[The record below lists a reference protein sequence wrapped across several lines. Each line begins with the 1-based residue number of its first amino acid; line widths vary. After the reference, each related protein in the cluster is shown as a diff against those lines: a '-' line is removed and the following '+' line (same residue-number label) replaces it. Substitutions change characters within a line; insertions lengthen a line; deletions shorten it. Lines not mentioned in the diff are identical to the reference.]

1 MVNAFTLRSI
11 VNVETL
17 QEIQERF
24 SDVTGLGV
32 IIADDHG
39 VPVTSPT
46 NFTNFCKHMRSS
58 QEGMRCCVW
67 SDKKVGQIA
76 AKQAKPSIHYC
87 HSGLVDIA
95 APIVLNDK
103 HLGSVLC
110 GQVLLEDQ
118 DEKQLDKIREKT
130 KHLPID
136 QELLQLYFEKIEF
149 TSQKKIEASTEM
161 LQLVANYIVKLGA
174 NNLVQEE
181 LNEKNQKLM
190 EEIKVRSRLEKL
202 LQETQLK
209 VLQSQINPHFLFNTL
224 NTISRLAYLENA
236 EQTQNVTY
244 SLAKIMRYS
253 LRNIDQL
260 VSLREELDYTRNYL
274 NIQQSRFRNQIHY
287 EEIIDFDTE
296 AIKMPILSIQPII
309 ENAIIH
315 GFEPQDSRV
324 VINIHGFLVDN
335 HVVLEISDTGVGMTE
350 EKVASIFSHSGV
362 GKNSHTTGIGMNNV
376 QKRIQYYFG
385 EEYGITAIE
394 SQPEVGTTVRLV
406 LPNSG
411 GVLY

>member
-24 SDVTGLGV
+24 SGVTGLGV
-32 IIADDHG
+32 IIADDQG

-67 SDKKVGQIA
+67 SDKKVGLIA
-76 AKQAKPSIHYC
+76 AKQAKPSTHYC

-161 LQLVANYIVKLGA
+161 LQLVANYIV
-174 NNLVQEE
+174 
-181 LNEKNQKLM
+181 
-190 EEIKVRSRLEKL
+190 
-202 LQETQLK
+202 
-209 VLQSQINPHFLFNTL
+209 
-224 NTISRLAYLENA
+224 
-236 EQTQNVTY
+236 
-244 SLAKIMRYS
+244 
-253 LRNIDQL
+253 
-260 VSLREELDYTRNYL
+260 
-274 NIQQSRFRNQIHY
+274 
-287 EEIIDFDTE
+287 
-296 AIKMPILSIQPII
+296 
-309 ENAIIH
+309 
-315 GFEPQDSRV
+315 
-324 VINIHGFLVDN
+324 
-335 HVVLEISDTGVGMTE
+335 
-350 EKVASIFSHSGV
+350 
-362 GKNSHTTGIGMNNV
+362 
-376 QKRIQYYFG
+376 
-385 EEYGITAIE
+385 
-394 SQPEVGTTVRLV
+394 
-406 LPNSG
+406 
-411 GVLY
+411 

>member
-1 MVNAFTLRSI
+1 M
-11 VNVETL
+11 
-17 QEIQERF
+17 
-24 SDVTGLGV
+24 GL
-32 IIADDHG
+32 
-39 VPVTSPT
+39 
-46 NFTNFCKHMRSS
+46 
-58 QEGMRCCVW
+58 
-67 SDKKVGQIA
+67 IA

-209 VLQSQINPHFLFNTL
+209 VLQSQINPHFYLTL
-224 NTISRLAYLENA
+224 
-236 EQTQNVTY
+236 
-244 SLAKIMRYS
+244 
-253 LRNIDQL
+253 
-260 VSLREELDYTRNYL
+260 
-274 NIQQSRFRNQIHY
+274 
-287 EEIIDFDTE
+287 
-296 AIKMPILSIQPII
+296 
-309 ENAIIH
+309 
-315 GFEPQDSRV
+315 
-324 VINIHGFLVDN
+324 
-335 HVVLEISDTGVGMTE
+335 
-350 EKVASIFSHSGV
+350 
-362 GKNSHTTGIGMNNV
+362 
-376 QKRIQYYFG
+376 
-385 EEYGITAIE
+385 
-394 SQPEVGTTVRLV
+394 
-406 LPNSG
+406 
-411 GVLY
+411 

>member
-1 MVNAFTLRSI
+1 LTALTLRNI
-11 VNVETL
+11 VNVEIL

-24 SDVTGLGV
+24 SDATGFGV
-32 IIADDHG
+32 IIADEQG
-39 VPVTSPT
+39 VPVTRPT
-46 NFTNFCKHMRSS
+46 NFTSFCTHIRSS
-58 QEGMRCCVW
+58 EKGLQCCIS
-67 SDKKVGQIA
+67 SDRNVGLIA
-76 AKQAKPSIHYC
+76 AEQGKPIIHYC
-87 HSGLVDIA
+87 HSGLVDLA
-95 APIVLNDK
+95 APIFLNGK

-110 GQVLLEDQ
+110 GQVLIEDR
-118 DEKQLDKIREKT
+118 DEKQVDLIREKT

-149 TSQKKIEASTEM
+149 TSQKRIETATEL
-161 LQLVANYIVKLGA
+161 LQLVANYIIKMGA
-174 NNLVQEE
+174 NYLTQEE

-190 EEIKVRSRLEKL
+190 EEMQARTRLEKL

-236 EQTQNVTY
+236 EQTQNMTH

-260 VSLREELDYTRNYL
+260 VTLKEELDYTKNYL
-274 NIQQSRFRNQIHY
+274 NIQQSRFRDRIQY
-287 EEIIDFDTE
+287 EERIDVDIETL
-296 AIKMPILSIQPII
+296 KMPILSIQPII

-324 VINIHGFLVDN
+324 VIKIHGFLKDEN
-335 HVVLEISDTGVGMTE
+335 VVLEISDTGVGMTE
-350 EKVASIFSHSGV
+350 EKVTSMFLDSSV
-362 GKNSHTTGIGMNNV
+362 KKNSHTTGIGMNNV

-385 EEYGITAIE
+385 EEYGITAVE
-394 SQPEVGTTVRLV
+394 SRPGVGTMVRIV
-406 LPNSG
+406 IPNSG
-411 GVLY
+411 GVLA